1 MLISFTNTIFVTN
14 SRILA
19 FNFYVNMI
27 QIYHNSRCGKSR
39 NCVALVKQSEIEFEV
54 INYLNTPPSFKEM
67 SDILQKLNIKPIELV
82 RRKEK
87 IWIENFKDKK
97 LEDQQI
103 IEILISNPLLIERP
117 IVLKGNKAIIGR
129 DLEKVA
135 KFIS

>member
-14 SRILA
+14 SRILT

-82 RRKEK
+82 RKKEK